1 MILSLAREVN
11 IKHLAYL
18 LLAGL
23 IPLLIA
29 CSTEKIYKDAEAVIE
44 ALDKHVITD
53 CHEVDYELIG
63 ANSGLMC
70 KVTSS
75 DEGTSITFV
84 EIYTWEEHEAIMACQ
99 QPQALR
105 DICSEGPREE
115 DESSFDDIS
124 VRYYRNVQIVVRKIE
139 RIPDADKGTTT
150 DALISDLKD

>member
-1 MILSLAREVN
+1 MN

-29 CSTEKIYKDAEAVIE
+29 CSAEKIYKDAEAVIK

-53 CHEVDYELIG
+53 CHEMDYELIG
-63 ANSGLMC
+63 ANSGLIC

-75 DEGTSITFV
+75 DDGTSITFV
-84 EIYTWEEHEAIMACQ
+84 EIYTWEENDAIKACQ
-99 QPQALR
+99 QPQSLR
-105 DICSEGPREE
+105 DICSEGERKE

-124 VRYYRNVQIVVRKIE
+124 VRYYRNVQVVTRKIE
-139 RIPDADKGTTT
+139 RIPDGVKGTTADT
-150 DALISDLKD
+150 LISDLKD

>member
-75 DEGTSITFV
+75 DDGTSITFV
-84 EIYTWEEHEAIMACQ
+84 EIYTWEEHEAIKACQ

-105 DICSEGPREE
+105 DILS
-115 DESSFDDIS
+115 
-124 VRYYRNVQIVVRKIE
+124 
-139 RIPDADKGTTT
+139 
-150 DALISDLKD
+150 LIHI